1 MTNNQQTANI
11 EKPLI
16 QKKPDAILQDVVKE
30 IGSNKLIDDLIIT
43 NDIRCQYDKPSNY
56 WSFHNQFL
64 MVRQGTTD
72 ARGKNQW
79 LEWKPKGS
87 SKTQLIDRKLNPD
100 VIQKPVYIYGVR
112 YVWMC
117 LKCEVQMIDSKLETR
132 CNNCKQS
139 RQNNPKNFKS
149 VFDGFT
155 VIPLIRVEDTIG
167 KPLPETKPKKRPNLL
182 DVAKKMG
189 LTVRYSEMSGLNG
202 YYHTVNKEIVLATS
216 DQTVFF
222 HELAHAIDHKLN
234 ADFNKQSKAKCEAVA
249 ELTAC
254 VIARM
259 YGIECI
265 GQSQKYLKMYT
276 KGKDAKWVSNLCM
289 GVLNKVGA
297 ILDYIFNEKTKK
309 GSKLK

>member
-1 MTNNQQTANI
+1 MTIRLQTPTI
-11 EKPLI
+11 EKPLT

-30 IGSNKLIDDLIIT
+30 IGSDKLIDDLIIT

-56 WSFHNQFL
+56 WSFHNRFL

-72 ARGKNQW
+72 ARGSKQW

-100 VIQKPVYIYGVR
+100 VNQKPVYIYGVSN
-112 YVWMC
+112 VWIC
-117 LKCEVQMIDSKLETR
+117 LKCEVQLIDGKLETR

-149 VFDGFT
+149 VFDGFR
-155 VIPLIRVEDTIG
+155 VIKLMRVEDTIG

-182 DVAKKMG
+182 DVATKMG
-189 LTVRYSEMSGLNG
+189 LTVRYSDMTGLHG

-249 ELTAC
+249 ELTSC

-289 GVLNKVGA
+289 GVLNKVGV